1 VAESGYLHQ
10 ETTIPTIKFVGEHLP
25 KVQQPLKFGVLE
37 EAVLVCAAAVADF
50 LVTQER
56 IQNVLFK

>member
-10 ETTIPTIKFVGEHLP
+10 VQTLPTIKFVGEHLLRD
-25 KVQQPLKFGVLE
+25 QQLLKFGVLE

-50 LVTQER
+50 LVTQEH
-56 IQNVLFK
+56 IQNAPFK